1 MPVRDHFRP
10 PVSKKSSWEGFHAMW
25 PTCIVQQLRNQ
36 LPPGFVAEPRVH
48 LGTLMEI
55 EVGALE
61 SDDPPRVV
69 ASSGN
74 GNGNG
79 GTATAVWTA
88 TLPAVVVDTEPP
100 DEFEY
105 EVRIFDVER
114 ERQLVAA
121 VEFVSPANKDRR
133 ESREAFV
140 AKCAALLRKGVAV
153 SIVDLVTIRRFNL
166 YAQLMA
172 FIGHPDPFMTA
183 DEPATYAASCRWVT
197 KGTRATEGL
206 VPHSDHRPAAA
217 DAAAVVGGRAGH
229 SARSGAELRASVPRF
244 VVHVTAAP
252 PGHGRESKRVQHRLL
267 TARQS
272 PGQRVMVVVHRALD
286 EVVRQ
291 PVLPPGELPLP
302 AGEHGDHDQQGG
314 QGLAGDPGGR

>member
-197 KGTRATEGL
+197 KGTRARLKAWSHTLTIGQPL
-206 VPHSDHRPAAA
+206 PTLPLWLA
-217 DAAAVVGGRAGH
+217 DALVIPLDL
-229 SARSGAELRASVPRF
+229 E
-244 VVHVTAAP
+244 
-252 PGHGRESKRVQHRLL
+252 
-267 TARQS
+267 QS
-272 PGQRVMVVVHRALD
+272 YEQAC
-286 EVVRQ
+286 
-291 PVLPPGELPLP
+291 
-302 AGEHGDHDQQGG
+302 HD
-314 QGLAGDPGGR
+314 LWFT